1 MIAPDSPI
9 VTAAREAY
17 RSALHRLE
25 DAHAKMHA
33 PGYFYEVTPVERDAF
48 EQEAMAAALEAAV
61 AEFRAQGPV
70 SAALA
75 VHGLAKADR
84 WKSA

>member
-1 MIAPDSPI
+1 M
-9 VTAAREAY
+9 RE
-17 RSALHRLE
+17 
-25 DAHAKMHA
+25 
-33 PGYFYEVTPVERDAF
+33 GEVTPR
-48 EQEAMAAALEAAV
+48 EAMAAALEAAV
-61 AEFRAQGPV
+61 AEFRRQGPV